1 MVNGF
6 LNLGAAAVDLTLYQ
20 GDPFFQFVHRQMIDI
35 LPGEDFHRVVGAL
48 GEKIVWLHRH
58 NVDPD
63 GPHVN
68 KPLVL
73 D

>member
-6 LNLGAAAVDLTLYQ
+6 LNFGAAAFDLTL
-20 GDPFFQFVHRQMIDI
+20 DERNPLLELVDRQMIDI

-48 GEKIVWLHRH
+48 GEKIVWLHRD

-68 KPLVL
+68 KPLV
-73 D
+73 